1 MSTQNNHENTYDVAV
16 IGAGA
21 AGLQAAQ
28 TLGRMHLR
36 VAVFGTDSYRNDP
49 AAAMHNFL
57 GHDGTPPDA
66 LREAAR
72 ADLTTYDTVVLVD
85 GGITRIDGDAGD
97 FRLTVARSDDPV
109 TARRVLLAT
118 GVVDELPGLPGLQE
132 LFGDV
137 VAHCPFCHGHELAGT
152 PIAVLGAGPH
162 VPAVAAMLRRV
173 ASRLIVV
180 TDGAELDEDAAVAL
194 KGMGADVR
202 TEGVTRVRRTASG
215 IAIELDNADEVEAG
229 GMFVAPTWQ
238 QAAPF
243 AEQLGLEMSPV
254 GGIYIDAFGRTSRPG
269 VYAAGDLAHTRELPM
284 PLASVLT
291 AASAGLVA
299 AAACA
304 RELALLDNG
313 LPLPT

>member
-1 MSTQNNHENTYDVAV
+1 MNRRTSHQDTYDVAV

-36 VAVFGTDSYRNDP
+36 VAVFGTDRYRNDP
-49 AAAMHNFL
+49 ARHMHNFL
-57 GHDGTPPDA
+57 GHDGTPPA
-66 LREAAR
+66 TLREAAR
-72 ADLTTYDTVVLVD
+72 ADLGAYATVTLVD
-85 GGITRIDGDAGD
+85 REVSRIDGAADE
-97 FRLTVARSDDPV
+97 FVLTVVGADEPV
-109 TARRVLLAT
+109 AARRVLLAT
-118 GVVDELPGLPGLQE
+118 GVVDEPPGIPGLQE
-132 LFGDV
+132 LFGDM
-137 VAHCPFCHGHELAGT
+137 VAHCPFCHGHELSGT

-162 VPAVAAMLRRV
+162 VPGVAAMLRRI
-173 ASRLIVV
+173 ASTLIVM
-180 TDGAELDEDAAVAL
+180 TDGAELDEGMALAL
-194 KGMGADVR
+194 KGVGAEAH
-202 TEGVTRVRRTASG
+202 TERVTRVRRTASG

-229 GMFVAPTWQ
+229 GMFVAPTWR

-243 AEQLGLEMSPV
+243 AEQLELEMSPV

-284 PLASVLT
+284 PMASVLT

-304 RELALLDNG
+304 RELALLDSG